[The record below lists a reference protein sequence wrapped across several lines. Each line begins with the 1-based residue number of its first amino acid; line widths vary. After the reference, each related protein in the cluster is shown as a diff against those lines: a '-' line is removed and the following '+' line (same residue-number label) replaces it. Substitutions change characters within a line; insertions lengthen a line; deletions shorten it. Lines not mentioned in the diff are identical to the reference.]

1 MLLSSF
7 KSFAYYN
14 FELDGI
20 YYYIISS
27 ADKTLGVG
35 YDSASSNY
43 YSGHISIPKNVVYNG
58 EIYSV
63 TEIGYKAFYNCRN
76 LKSINMPNSISK
88 IGQYAFSSCT
98 GITSISMPN
107 SVITID
113 ACAFQSCSNLQH
125 VSLSDSLIFIGER
138 AFEDCMFLSSLTIP
152 EGVTS
157 IEKNTFRGCQS
168 LSSISIPNSVLSI
181 GARAFEDCYDLTSI
195 TIPHSVTSIGN
206 YSFADCSSMTK
217 IHSNAI
223 IPPICG
229 LEALCDINKDFCELI
244 VPDESVSAYQIA
256 DQWKDFTIISTSIEY
271 IENNYKDNTFEIVR
285 YDINGRRLQ
294 KPCKGINIVK
304 YNNGL
309 TRKEFIK

>member
-1 MLLSSF
+1 MKQKCNFKYLLLFLMLLSSF

-168 LSSISIPNSVLSI
+168 LSFIS
-181 GARAFEDCYDLTSI
+181 
-195 TIPHSVTSIGN
+195 IPHSVSSIGD
-206 YSFADCSSMTK
+206 YAFSDCPAITK
-217 IHSNAI
+217 IHSHAI

>member
-168 LSSISIPNSVLSI
+168 LSFIS
-181 GARAFEDCYDLTSI
+181 
-195 TIPHSVTSIGN
+195 IPHSVSSIGD
-206 YSFADCSSMTK
+206 YAFSDCPAITK
-217 IHSNAI
+217 IHSHAI

>member
-14 FELDGI
+14 FELNGI

-88 IGQYAFSSCT
+88 IGQYAFSGCT

-138 AFEDCMFLSSLTIP
+138 AFEYCMFLSSLTIP

-157 IEKNTFRGCQS
+157 IEKSTFRGCQS
-168 LSSISIPNSVLSI
+168 LSFIS
-181 GARAFEDCYDLTSI
+181 
-195 TIPHSVTSIGN
+195 IPHSVSSIGD
-206 YSFADCSSMTK
+206 YAFSDCPAITK
-217 IHSNAI
+217 IHSHAI

>member
-138 AFEDCMFLSSLTIP
+138 AFEYCMFLSSLTIP

-157 IEKNTFRGCQS
+157 IEKSTFRGCQS
-168 LSSISIPNSVLSI
+168 LSFIS
-181 GARAFEDCYDLTSI
+181 
-195 TIPHSVTSIGN
+195 IPHSVSSIGD
-206 YSFADCSSMTK
+206 YAFSDCPAITK
-217 IHSNAI
+217 IHSHAI